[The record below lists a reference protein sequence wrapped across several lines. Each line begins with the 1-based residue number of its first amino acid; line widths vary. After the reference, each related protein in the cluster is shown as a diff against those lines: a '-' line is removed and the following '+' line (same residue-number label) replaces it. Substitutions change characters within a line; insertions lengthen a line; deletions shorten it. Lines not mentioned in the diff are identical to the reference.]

1 MKEGFDM
8 DLRVIPP
15 ESYGAALQYF
25 TGSKEHNIAL
35 RKIAIDQGYKLSE
48 YGLFKGDTPV
58 AAETEEEVYA
68 KLGMAWIP
76 PELREDRGEI
86 DAALAGKLPE
96 IIGYQDI
103 KGDLHVH
110 SNWNGGSQS
119 IREIAAAARELGYE
133 YVGISDHTKFLKI
146 EHGLDEEQLRARNKE
161 IEEINLE
168 FKKSGINFTVLK
180 GCEAN
185 IMADGTLDIADEVL
199 AEMDY
204 VIAGVHSQFKMPRAE
219 MTQRIITAMENPLV
233 DIISH
238 PTGRLLKKREEY
250 DISLDKILEA
260 ARATRTVLEI
270 NAYPERLDLNDLNIR
285 VCKNMGI
292 KMVINTDTHQV
303 DQLWLMPF
311 GIAQARRG
319 WAEKQDIAN
328 AWPVAKLLKMLK

>member
-1 MKEGFDM
+1 
-8 DLRVIPP
+8 
-15 ESYGAALQYF
+15 
-25 TGSKEHNIAL
+25 
-35 RKIAIDQGYKLSE
+35 
-48 YGLFKGDTPV
+48 
-58 AAETEEEVYA
+58 
-68 KLGMAWIP
+68 
-76 PELREDRGEI
+76 
-86 DAALAGKLPE
+86 
-96 IIGYQDI
+96 
-103 KGDLHVH
+103 
-110 SNWNGGSQS
+110 
-119 IREIAAAARELGYE
+119 
-133 YVGISDHTKFLKI
+133 
-146 EHGLDEEQLRARNKE
+146 
-161 IEEINLE
+161 
-168 FKKSGINFTVLK
+168 
-180 GCEAN
+180 
-185 IMADGTLDIADEVL
+185 
-199 AEMDY
+199 
-204 VIAGVHSQFKMPRAE
+204 
-219 MTQRIITAMENPLV
+219 MENPLV